1 MARPPRSAPVTYRD
15 APVWVR
21 CGARPLAAPWR
32 RAGSTD
38 AERWTADDSL
48 VPDEKRLPVDDRSA
62 PEPCAPYWPA
72 GDRCWPAPDGRCCP
86 ALDDRFQPL
95 PRGDDKIRPPRDDKL
110 LPPPLR
116 DVRKRPFWRSLPGE
130 SRSGRPRP
138 HARTRRGCTRRT
150 LPG

>member
-62 PEPCAPYWPA
+62 TEPCAPYWPA
-72 GDRCWPAPDGRCCP
+72 GDRSATEPYVPYWPADGRCWPAPDGRCFP

-95 PRGDDKIRPPRDDKL
+95 PQGDDKIRPP
-110 LPPPLR
+110 
-116 DVRKRPFWRSLPGE
+116 
-130 SRSGRPRP
+130 
-138 HARTRRGCTRRT
+138 
-150 LPG
+150 